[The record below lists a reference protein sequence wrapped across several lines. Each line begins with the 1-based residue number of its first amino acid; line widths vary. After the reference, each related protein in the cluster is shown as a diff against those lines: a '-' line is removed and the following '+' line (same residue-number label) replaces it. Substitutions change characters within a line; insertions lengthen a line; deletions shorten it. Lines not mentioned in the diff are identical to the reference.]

1 MKRIFLG
8 IPISEEIRDKIKDF
22 QTELSQFVGLK
33 LVPPE
38 NLHFT
43 LKFLGEVEED
53 KISEIRDSLHQVDW
67 GNKFDLVVKMMGV
80 FSNEN
85 YIKVIWLGV
94 EDDSQL
100 KSLFQ
105 KVEDQLGK
113 QFPQDFE
120 FTAHLTLARVKF
132 VEDNKTT
139 SRFKLSYS
147 ESKQKL
153 LDFLERNKEVEVGE
167 SEVNKVIL
175 YESVLGT
182 AGPEYSVL
190 EEFNLD

>member
-1 MKRIFLG
+1 
-8 IPISEEIRDKIKDF
+8 
-22 QTELSQFVGLK
+22 
-33 LVPPE
+33 
-38 NLHFT
+38 
-43 LKFLGEVEED
+43 
-53 KISEIRDSLHQVDW
+53 
-67 GNKFDLVVKMMGV
+67 MGV